1 MSFPLL
7 MNLIDEACKSG
18 SITIDTKNYLFK
30 KAVEFDIST
39 EMVEKMLL
47 AKKINIIEAE
57 QTQNS
62 TESVLSSINASLRKT
77 FSDYLTQGNYDTIID
92 YFEDKLS
99 GTLDYVLTDAYLK
112 ALLSKEEYQK
122 AFTQSEKLK
131 ENIKSDLKKIYPTLG
146 QIYLNAKKYNKAF
159 DIYYS
164 LLEDKEP
171 DSQENLDLLVNNVLN
186 DGEFDLLGKCRKNKN
201 YLNLAKGKLPE
212 FYECKKYLFYI
223 KLFEAD
229 FQDDDSFVKNYIWS
243 LYRNDGT
250 EKNAY
255 EKGKYYISKIAN
267 PESLSYVMG
276 LTCSYLEKWIEA
288 YDFFKNCLSRDI
300 DVQEDIDKIIDKLIT
315 KNEWLIL
322 ANFKDSINYETKVE
336 QAFTSLKNAKKY
348 NKAFDIYYSLLEDKE
363 PDSQENL
370 DLLVNNVLNDGE
382 FDLLGKCRK
391 NKNYLNLAKGKLP
404 EFYECK
410 KYLFYIKLFEADFQ
424 DDDSFVKNYI
434 WSLYRN
440 DGTEKNAYEKGKY
453 YISKIANPESLSYV
467 MGLTCSYLEKWI
479 EAYDFFKNCLS
490 RDIDVQEDI
499 DKIIDKL
506 ITKNEWLILANFKD
520 SINYETKVEQAFT
533 SLNDADDYANI
544 VSVFESL
551 FFDTNDKYKIKRYIS
566 SLQEINFAKCV
577 KKYKEF
583 NSLFTTDD
591 KYWLWIG
598 GKIYEQNYE
607 FESALNLFEKAES
620 MEVGYC
626 ADDVKRV
633 NYIIHPEI
641 HFKDLY
647 DDENFSDAIKIFELK
662 LKKTTNIDLIVP
674 YISSLYRNEGTEEKG
689 LELGILYSKSNPDGE
704 KLFRTIAFICK
715 YLEKYS
721 QAKEYFT
728 KAKSAGFNV
737 DEELQEINMIIAKAE
752 EAERK
757 RKEEEERKRKE
768 DLERKR
774 LEVQRKKEEAEERIQ
789 QEEEEEKRLE
799 KQRKKEEK
807 ERKQQEIEEEEN
819 KLKDEQQKQDEVNSK
834 VGSHE
839 FKSSITRGGDAIFP
853 EHIYVDD
860 NEVTWEKKT
869 GVFSKDSKTIPMKNI
884 TQIDIETSLI
894 GAKIKIRSKGFGF
907 IQGENFTKSD
917 VKEIKSLIEKAQG
930 NL

>member
-1 MSFPLL
+1 MSLPLL

-18 SITIDTKNYLFK
+18 SITIDTKNYLLK
-30 KAVEFDIST
+30 KAVEFGIST
-39 EMVEKMLL
+39 EMVEKMLS
-47 AKKINIIEAE
+47 AKKNNIIEAE

-92 YFEDKLS
+92 YFEDKLA

-223 KLFEAD
+223 KLFEED
-229 FQDDDSFVKNYIWS
+229 FQGDDSFVKNYIWS

-276 LTCSYLEKWIEA
+276 LTCSYLEKWIES

-315 KNEWLIL
+315 KNEWSIL
-322 ANFKDSINYETKVE
+322 ANFKDSVNYETK
-336 QAFTSLKNAKKY
+336 
-348 NKAFDIYYSLLEDKE
+348 I
-363 PDSQENL
+363 
-370 DLLVNNVLNDGE
+370 
-382 FDLLGKCRK
+382 
-391 NKNYLNLAKGKLP
+391 
-404 EFYECK
+404 
-410 KYLFYIKLFEADFQ
+410 
-424 DDDSFVKNYI
+424 
-434 WSLYRN
+434 
-440 DGTEKNAYEKGKY
+440 
-453 YISKIANPESLSYV
+453 
-467 MGLTCSYLEKWI
+467 
-479 EAYDFFKNCLS
+479 
-490 RDIDVQEDI
+490 
-499 DKIIDKL
+499 
-506 ITKNEWLILANFKD
+506 
-520 SINYETKVEQAFT
+520 EQAFT
-533 SLNDADDYANI
+533 SLNDADDYVNI
-544 VSVFESL
+544 VSVFECL
-551 FFDTNDKYKIKRYIS
+551 FLDTNDKYKIKRYIS
-566 SLQEINFAKCV
+566 ALQEIDFAKCI

-583 NSLFTTDD
+583 NSLFTNDD
-591 KYWLWIG
+591 KYWFWIG
-598 GKIYEQNYE
+598 GKIYEQNDE
-607 FESALNLFEKAES
+607 FESALSLFEKAES

-647 DDENFSDAIKIFELK
+647 DDENFSDAIKIFESK
-662 LKKTTNIDLIVP
+662 LKKSTDIDLIAP
-674 YISSLYRNEGTEEKG
+674 YISSLYRTEGTEEKG

-704 KLFRTIAFICK
+704 KLFRSIAFICK

-774 LEVQRKKEEAEERIQ
+774 LEEQRRKEEAEERIQ
-789 QEEEEEKRLE
+789 QEEEEE
-799 KQRKKEEK
+799 
-807 ERKQQEIEEEEN
+807 N
-819 KLKDEQQKQDEVNSK
+819 KLKDEQQKQDDVNSK